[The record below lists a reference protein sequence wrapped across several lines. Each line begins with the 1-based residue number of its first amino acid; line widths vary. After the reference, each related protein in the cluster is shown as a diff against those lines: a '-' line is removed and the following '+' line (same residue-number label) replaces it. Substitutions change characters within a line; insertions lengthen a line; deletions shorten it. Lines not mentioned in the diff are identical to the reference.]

1 MILGN
6 IRNMPLLTTEEYIV
20 EIISIMIYSTRRSKS
35 RIQSKSIIF
44 KLPLTSML
52 NGEDTQSYIVG
63 FRLRCDYLAVFIHNE
78 VWRSQTFDIYIYE
91 LKQRQV
97 SILGQRETI
106 CMQRFCQ
113 NLFYFLQSAVK
124 QIAIQSTQIIKP
136 VRVFRVRPRVFTN
149 LPILI
154 YQSQKRLFL
163 QQHQ

>member
-52 NGEDTQSYIVG
+52 NGEDTHSYIVG
-63 FRLRCDYLAVFIHNE
+63 FRLGCDYLAVFIHNE

-97 SILGQRETI
+97 SILGQRDHMYATLLSKSFLLSLV
-106 CMQRFCQ
+106 CCQ
-113 NLFYFLQSAVK
+113 TDPHLVDLDN
-124 QIAIQSTQIIKP
+124 
-136 VRVFRVRPRVFTN
+136 
-149 LPILI
+149 
-154 YQSQKRLFL
+154 
-163 QQHQ
+163 